1 MSTTERPDLDLLELA
16 YPYAIDAVSDAE
28 RAAIEAR
35 RERADRFTAAEFDAT
50 VIAIR
55 DTVADLT
62 VVDSVSPPAELE
74 GRLLRALDR
83 VIRAARGRGVG
94 YRIPGGLGPFSRLD
108 WFAAAVVLVI
118 ALGAGIGFV
127 VQRPW
132 EPTGSGEVTA
142 ATIERQPDAVTR
154 TAVITGGGEVVVRS
168 SALLGAA
175 AVDLRDVPVPP
186 VGRCYQIWLVEL
198 GGEPRSAAVVD
209 ALSTMP
215 VVAGFGPADTLAI
228 TIEPSGGSPQPTT
241 TPVASLNLT

>member
-50 VIAIR
+50 VVALR
-55 DTVADLT
+55 DTLADLT
-62 VVDSVSPPAELE
+62 TVDSVPPPAELE

-83 VIRAARGRGVG
+83 VIRAAGGG
-94 YRIPGGLGPFSRLD
+94 FRIHGGLGPFSRLD

-142 ATIERQPDAVTR
+142 AMIERQPDAVTR
-154 TAVITGGGEVVVRS
+154 TAPITGGGELLVRS
-168 SALLGAA
+168 SAVLGAA

-215 VVAGFGPADTLAI
+215 VVTGFRLADTLAV
-228 TIEPSGGSPQPTT
+228 TVEPSGGSPEPTT
-241 TPVASLNLT
+241 TPVVSLNLT